1 MQGDAGKSR
10 VEPELSGGGQ
20 SAASIGQADTKAD
33 RLFGP
38 NPSGLD
44 ESPHGMMVLVIVG
57 MIVGLLSGMFGIGGG
72 TTFLEINKVSEVF
85 DCRNAMRRRP
95 PCWRSYR
102 RRFPA

>member
-44 ESPHGMMVLVIVG
+44 ESPHGMMVLVFVG
-57 MIVGLLSGMFGIGGG
+57 MFAGGQFG
-72 TTFLEINKVSEVF
+72 S
-85 DCRNAMRRRP
+85 RRSAAGRV
-95 PCWRSYR
+95 W
-102 RRFPA
+102 